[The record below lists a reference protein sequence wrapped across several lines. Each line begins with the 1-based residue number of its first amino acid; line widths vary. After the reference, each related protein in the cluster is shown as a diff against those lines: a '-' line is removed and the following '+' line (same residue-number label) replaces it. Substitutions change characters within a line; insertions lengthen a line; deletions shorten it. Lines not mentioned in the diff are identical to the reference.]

1 MKKHGGGAYAGL
13 ALVAVL
19 VLAAG
24 AAQAGTIIVGDPLI
38 PAGLVLGNTFHL
50 AFVTSTTTNAT
61 STDIAYYNSFVAAAA
76 ELPGSLVQG
85 KGWTWN
91 AIGSTANVNAI
102 VNAPASAN
110 VYRVDGV
117 RLSPTNYFLYT
128 PSTADAG
135 PLAAAFNKYQNNTT
149 IPGGDFHVWT
159 GTKRNGVKDPFLPR
173 PLGTTTPRYGTP
185 NNTFQSQ
192 WIEAGIEANTNLR
205 SMYAL
210 SELLTITP
218 EPATMALLALGGIG
232 LLLGRKRR
240 K

>member
-38 PAGLVLGNTFHL
+38 PAGLGLGNTFHL
-50 AFVTSTTTNAT
+50 MFITSTTRDAT
-61 STDIAYYNSFVAAAA
+61 SANIADYNTFVATAA

-91 AIGSTANVNAI
+91 AIGSTATVNAI

-110 VYRVDGV
+110 VYRVDGARV
-117 RLSPTNYFLYT
+117 SGANYFLYGSGT
-128 PSTADAG
+128 NLTNVP
-135 PLAAAFNKYQNNTT
+135 NKTQANVVLNVAT
-149 IPGGDFHVWT
+149 VWT
-159 GTKRNGVKDPFLPR
+159 GTEGNGIGNPARVLGAASTVRNGNS
-173 PLGTTTPRYGTP
+173 
-185 NNTFQSQ
+185 NNNFSDQ
-192 WIEAGIEANTNLR
+192 WIANSTAAKGN
-205 SMYAL
+205 SANMYAL
-210 SELLTITP
+210 SEPLTITP

-232 LLLGRKRR
+232 LLLGRRRR

>member
-38 PAGLVLGNTFHL
+38 PAGLGLGNTFHL
-50 AFVTSTTTNAT
+50 MFVTSTTRDAT
-61 STDIAYYNSFVAAAA
+61 STIIADYNSFVAAAA

-91 AIGSTANVNAI
+91 AIGSTATVNA
-102 VNAPASAN
+102 VNNAPASAQ
-110 VYRVDGV
+110 VYRVDGKLV
-117 RLSPTNYFLYT
+117 SSPGFFLYGT
-128 PSTADAG
+128 GDYILANPPNKTQANSTRDV
-135 PLAAAFNKYQNNTT
+135 Q
-149 IPGGDFHVWT
+149 VWT
-159 GTKRNGVKDPFLPR
+159 GTERNGIGNPARV
-173 PLGTTTPRYGTP
+173 LGVTTTVRYGTS
-185 NNTFQSQ
+185 NNGWGGQ
-192 WIEAGIEANTNLR
+192 WLETNNLAPTGLK

-218 EPATMALLALGGIG
+218 EPATMALMALGGIG
-232 LLLGRKRR
+232 LLLGRRRR